1 MESCLKLTEAMLR
14 RGVEK
19 KDLNFLREDIPG

>member
-1 MESCLKLTEAMLR
+1 MESCLKLAEAMLR
-14 RGVEK
+14 QGVAT